1 MLVHYAV
8 HGPLRTGPK
17 GPCYV
22 SRSRHCVPSHTTK
35 IKHNGYLTQKS
46 LDKIR
51 YQLQK
56 RGKLCQ
62 KKKST
67 VSQTQ

>member
-1 MLVHYAV
+1 M
-8 HGPLRTGPK
+8 K
-17 GPCYV
+17 
-22 SRSRHCVPSHTTK
+22 TK
-35 IKHNGYLTQKS
+35 TKTKYNNAGYLTQKS
-46 LDKIR
+46 LDNIR

-62 KKKST
+62 KEKST